1 MTGSRSAR
9 RLAAFDSL
17 HNPHFRWFWLARLA
31 ASASMEM
38 GSVAQGWLVY
48 QITGSALALGWV
60 SAARSIARLV
70 LSLYGGALADRL
82 QRRQVLIWCRAAM
95 LANVLVIAI
104 LILSGVIQVWHL
116 VLYSFVSGVI
126 SSLMMPAQ
134 KAYLAELAGRRNLL
148 NAVSLTSVGMGLM
161 GILGASLAGFV
172 IEWTGAQGVYFF
184 IAALYVWAIFALGRL
199 PPSSSHSSRK
209 TSVWADLREG
219 VVYLKTVPIIMPL
232 LGIAIVRIM
241 LGWSYRTLMPVY
253 AEEVLQFGARGL
265 GILSAAPSIGSLL
278 GSLAIASLGDFRGK
292 GKILLIAGLV
302 MGLALVGFS
311 NTQHFVLA
319 LFFLVI
325 VGASRNATIITNQT
339 LLQECC
345 SDAYRGRVMAM
356 YMMTVGLLP
365 LGTIPAGAIADAWG
379 VPVALTIQGALMA
392 AIFAALWLSRSRVRD
407 LA

>member
-1 MTGSRSAR
+1 M
-9 RLAAFDSL
+9 
-17 HNPHFRWFWLARLA
+17 
-31 ASASMEM
+31 
-38 GSVAQGWLVY
+38 
-48 QITGSALALGWV
+48 
-60 SAARSIARLV
+60 
-70 LSLYGGALADRL
+70 
-82 QRRQVLIWCRAAM
+82 LI
-95 LANVLVIAI
+95 NVLVIAL
-104 LILSGVIQVWHL
+104 LILSGAIQVWHL

-134 KAYLAELAGRRNLL
+134 KAYLAELAGRQNLL

-161 GILGASLAGFV
+161 GILGASAAGFI

-184 IAALYVWAIFALGRL
+184 IAALYVWAIYALGRL
-199 PPSSSHSSRK
+199 PPSISTGRN

-219 VVYLKTVPIIMPL
+219 VVYLKTVPIIAPL

-253 AEEVLQFGARGL
+253 AKEVLQFDARGL
-265 GILSAAPSIGSLL
+265 GILTAAPSIGSLL
-278 GSLAIASLGDFRGK
+278 GSLTLASLGDFEGK
-292 GKILLIAGLV
+292 GKILLICGLV

-311 NTQHFVLA
+311 NTQHFGLA
-319 LFFLVI
+319 LAILVV
-325 VGASRNATIITNQT
+325 VGAARNGTIITNQT
-339 LLQECC
+339 LLQESC

-379 VPVALTIQGALMA
+379 VPVALTIQGVLMA
-392 AIFAALWLSRSRVRD
+392 AIFAGLWLFRSRVRD